1 MALQQK
7 SRKFAGTAI
16 ILSAFMKFLPIVL
29 LSLLIVSCQSVNK
42 VLKNPDPHYKLRM
55 AEQYYAKKQYGQAQ
69 IIFED
74 IMPYFRGT
82 PEFENIYYKYAYTAY
97 YQKDYLNAEN
107 LFKNYLEIFPK
118 SPRSEE
124 MEYMRAYTFYRQ
136 SPKSMLDQTATRDAI
151 GAMQTFINTHPGSE
165 RNKEATAII
174 DELRAKLEKK
184 DKDAAQLYFD
194 LGQFRAA
201 ATAFNTVLNTYPESD
216 QAEFYKLMAIRSYF
230 RYAELSVEEKRAERF
245 ETVVEECND
254 FIDRFPDSALTGEVE
269 KLLSQSQD
277 NLKIY
282 TNEPSKT
289 TTE

>member
-1 MALQQK
+1 M
-7 SRKFAGTAI
+7 
-16 ILSAFMKFLPIVL
+16 
-29 LSLLIVSCQSVNK
+29 
-42 VLKNPDPHYKLRM
+42 
-55 AEQYYAKKQYGQAQ
+55 
-69 IIFED
+69 
-74 IMPYFRGT
+74 
-82 PEFENIYYKYAYTAY
+82 
-97 YQKDYLNAEN
+97 
-107 LFKNYLEIFPK
+107 
-118 SPRSEE
+118 
-124 MEYMRAYTFYRQ
+124 
-136 SPKSMLDQTATRDAI
+136 
-151 GAMQTFINTHPGSE
+151 
-165 RNKEATAII
+165 
-174 DELRAKLEKK
+174 EKK

>member
-16 ILSAFMKFLPIVL
+16 ILSAFMKFLPVVL

-69 IIFED
+69 IVFED

-124 MEYMRAYTFYRQ
+124 MEYMRAYTFYKQ

-184 DKDAAQLYFD
+184 DKDAAQLYYD